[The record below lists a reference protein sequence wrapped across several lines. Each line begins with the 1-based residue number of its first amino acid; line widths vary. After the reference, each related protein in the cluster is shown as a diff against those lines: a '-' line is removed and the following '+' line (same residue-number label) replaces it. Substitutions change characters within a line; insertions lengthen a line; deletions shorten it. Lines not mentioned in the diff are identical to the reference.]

1 MVLEQRN
8 NQSSPTATH
17 TAADTK
23 KYSINNNNNNN
34 NNHSINSNSN
44 SNSNNINHNN
54 NSSSQDEDET
64 EVVEVSASSRQRT
77 TSNPYPHPYPN
88 PSPHSGHHHLPSAT
102 PPQQQLQ
109 QQRLSGSSPPT
120 SHSHSHP
127 RPSVSMPSEGL
138 HPTAALQLYAA
149 AAQLAPGGVRVP
161 PWGPFLQFGVP
172 GVFGPNGPFLGR
184 PRFDAAGG
192 GHPTSAAAA
201 AAATQMAAVNA
212 SNAFANLTGLS
223 AAALRNVSAAQTTA
237 VAAVASTVATIQ
249 HRLMIGNRQSLPP
262 AGPPSEGSNE
272 DGGFPGDGDDDS
284 SAAKRRRSRTNFN
297 SWQLEELERAF
308 SASHYPDIFMR
319 EALAMRLDLKESRVA
334 VWFQNRRAKVRK
346 REHTKKGPGRPAHN
360 AQPQT
365 CSGEPIPPNELKA
378 KERARRRKKLAKAID
393 RQARKLQAKGI
404 TVDLEALKAE
414 YISQHKANGTFSDS
428 DLEDDGIQIDVVG
441 GTDSDDELDSD
452 AVSPARHG
460 PQHGGQS
467 HCGLDGDGDS
477 SRAGSFIGGGGSL
490 GSPSSVAPSTL
501 LSNGGGVFGKMEP
514 MDGGESED
522 REREQES
529 RASPKSL
536 LFPAKA
542 FHQLN
547 LQNSQHHGGHGHGH
561 GHGHNHSAAA
571 TAASATAAA
580 VAAAANL
587 VHQTSPISI
596 RRSNPFS
603 IESLLF
609 NNT

>member
-1 MVLEQRN
+1 MVLETESKKFLISN
-8 NQSSPTATH
+8 NNNSCS
-17 TAADTK
+17 
-23 KYSINNNNNNN
+23 NNNNNNN
-34 NNHSINSNSN
+34 NNSNDSLGAAAKTQHN
-44 SNSNNINHNN
+44 NNNNNSNN
-54 NSSSQDEDET
+54 NSIKQEVQEDAAVRSSHHSSHLALPVQQQQQQQE
-64 EVVEVSASSRQRT
+64 SIAASSAAVVG
-77 TSNPYPHPYPN
+77 P
-88 PSPHSGHHHLPSAT
+88 A
-102 PPQQQLQ
+102 
-109 QQRLSGSSPPT
+109 
-120 SHSHSHP
+120 
-127 RPSVSMPSEGL
+127 MPSEGL

-184 PRFDAAGG
+184 PRFDAAAAAAAAAGA
-192 GHPTSAAAA
+192 GHPNSAAAA

-452 AVSPARHG
+452 AVSPARMG
-460 PQHGGQS
+460 AASSSQQNS
-467 HCGLDGDGDS
+467 SIHCGLDGDGDS

-490 GSPSSVAPSTL
+490 GSPSSVAPNSM
-501 LSNGGGVFGKMEP
+501 LSNGGINSGGFGKLEP
-514 MDGGESED
+514 MDGNESEERD
-522 REREQES
+522 RDRD
-529 RASPKSL
+529 SPKPL

-547 LQNSQHHGGHGHGH
+547 LQSQSQQQQQHGQHGQGQMHHHHHSHSHHGS
-561 GHGHNHSAAA
+561 NSTASSAAA
-571 TAASATAAA
+571 TAAAA
-580 VAAAANL
+580 VANL
-587 VHQTSPISI
+587 VHQTTPISM

>member
-1 MVLEQRN
+1 MVLETESKKFLISN
-8 NQSSPTATH
+8 NNNSC
-17 TAADTK
+17 
-23 KYSINNNNNNN
+23 NNNNNNN
-34 NNHSINSNSN
+34 NNVDSSSDSPGAATKTQQNNN
-44 SNSNNINHNN
+44 NNNSNNNSIKQEEQEEAAVRR
-54 NSSSQDEDET
+54 SSS
-64 EVVEVSASSRQRT
+64 SHHSSHFQALPVQQPE
-77 TSNPYPHPYPN
+77 SIAAAA
-88 PSPHSGHHHLPSAT
+88 GPSA
-102 PPQQQLQ
+102 
-109 QQRLSGSSPPT
+109 
-120 SHSHSHP
+120 
-127 RPSVSMPSEGL
+127 MPSEGL

-184 PRFDAAGG
+184 PRFDAAAAAAAAAGA
-192 GHPTSAAAA
+192 GHPNSAAAA

-452 AVSPARHG
+452 AVSPARLG
-460 PQHGGQS
+460 AASASASQQNS
-467 HCGLDGDGDS
+467 SIHCGLDGDGDS

-490 GSPSSVAPSTL
+490 GSPSSVAPNSMM
-501 LSNGGGVFGKMEP
+501 SNGGLNSTVFGKLEP
-514 MDGGESED
+514 MDGNESEERD
-522 REREQES
+522 RERD
-529 RASPKSL
+529 SPKPL

-547 LQNSQHHGGHGHGH
+547 LQSQSQQQQQSQLGPGQGQGQVLQQQQLHHHSHHG
-561 GHGHNHSAAA
+561 NSSASSAAA
-571 TAASATAAA
+571 AAA
-580 VAAAANL
+580 VANL
-587 VHQTSPISI
+587 VHQTSPISM

>member
-1 MVLEQRN
+1 
-8 NQSSPTATH
+8 
-17 TAADTK
+17 
-23 KYSINNNNNNN
+23 
-34 NNHSINSNSN
+34 
-44 SNSNNINHNN
+44 
-54 NSSSQDEDET
+54 
-64 EVVEVSASSRQRT
+64 
-77 TSNPYPHPYPN
+77 
-88 PSPHSGHHHLPSAT
+88 
-102 PPQQQLQ
+102 
-109 QQRLSGSSPPT
+109 
-120 SHSHSHP
+120 
-127 RPSVSMPSEGL
+127 MPSEGL

-161 PWGPFLQFGVP
+161 PWGSFLQFNMP
-172 GVFGPNGPFLGR
+172 SVFGPNGSFLGR
-184 PRFDAAGG
+184 PRFEATAG
-192 GHPTSAAAA
+192 GHPTTAAAA

-452 AVSPARHG
+452 AVSPPRMGAGHHG
-460 PQHGGQS
+460 LS
-467 HCGLDGDGDS
+467 HCGGILDADGDS
-477 SRAGSFIGGGGSL
+477 SRAGSYIGGGGSL
-490 GSPSSVAPSTL
+490 GSPSSVAPPTL
-501 LSNGGGVFGKMEP
+501 HNSSNGAAGAGGA
-514 MDGGESED
+514 GGAAAGVGYMHAEQSDAGDAE
-522 REREQES
+522 ERDSLSAQES
-529 RASPKSL
+529 ASPKSL

-547 LQNSQHHGGHGHGH
+547 LQSTQHHS
-561 GHGHNHSAAA
+561 SA
-571 TAASATAAA
+571 AAA

-587 VHQTSPISI
+587 VHQTSPISM

>member
-1 MVLEQRN
+1 MVLEQRATDN
-8 NQSSPTATH
+8 STAEN
-17 TAADTK
+17 K
-23 KYSINNNNNNN
+23 KINHNNNNNN
-34 NNHSINSNSN
+34 SVNSK
-44 SNSNNINHNN
+44 NN
-54 NSSSQDEDET
+54 NSLKAEEAAERSSI
-64 EVVEVSASSRQRT
+64 R
-77 TSNPYPHPYPN
+77 NPNPN
-88 PSPHSGHHHLPSAT
+88 PSSSSSSVSGST
-102 PPQQQLQ
+102 GSGSGSGSCSGSGSVS
-109 QQRLSGSSPPT
+109 LSG
-120 SHSHSHP
+120 
-127 RPSVSMPSEGL
+127 MPSEGL

-184 PRFDAAGG
+184 PRFDAAAG
-192 GHPTSAAAA
+192 GHPSSAAAA
-201 AAATQMAAVNA
+201 AAATQMANAVNA

-223 AAALRNVSAAQTTA
+223 AAALRNVSAVQTTA

-428 DLEDDGIQIDVVG
+428 DLEDDGITIDVVG
-441 GTDSDDELDSD
+441 GTDSDDELDGD
-452 AVSPARHG
+452 VASPGRMG
-460 PQHGGQS
+460 SGGAGGSSSQQNS
-467 HCGLDGDGDS
+467 SLHCGLDQDGDS

-490 GSPSSVAPSTL
+490 GSPGSVAPTSMM
-501 LSNGGGVFGKMEP
+501 SNGGGSGGGGGPSIFGKLEP
-514 MDGGESED
+514 MDGNESEE
-522 REREQES
+522 RERDN
-529 RASPKSL
+529 SPKPL

-542 FHQLN
+542 FHQLSHGLHQQQQQQH
-547 LQNSQHHGGHGHGH
+547 LQNHQNHQQHHLQSHP
-561 GHGHNHSAAA
+561 NHHHHHLGSTPVSAAA
-571 TAASATAAA
+571 AAA
-580 VAAAANL
+580 VASL
-587 VHQTSPISI
+587 VHQTSPISM

>member
-1 MVLEQRN
+1 MVLE
-8 NQSSPTATH
+8 
-17 TAADTK
+17 
-23 KYSINNNNNNN
+23 
-34 NNHSINSNSN
+34 
-44 SNSNNINHNN
+44 
-54 NSSSQDEDET
+54 
-64 EVVEVSASSRQRT
+64 
-77 TSNPYPHPYPN
+77 
-88 PSPHSGHHHLPSAT
+88 
-102 PPQQQLQ
+102 QQLQ
-109 QQRLSGSSPPT
+109 QQQQNLQLTRISAQGRLSPTADTASGPDSVAVSGGGSIVSCPGTVVRSTVNSATMPP
-120 SHSHSHP
+120 
-127 RPSVSMPSEGL
+127 EGL

-172 GVFGPNGPFLGR
+172 GVFAGGPFLGR
-184 PRFDAAGG
+184 PRFETN
-192 GHPTSAAAA
+192 PQNAAAA
-201 AAATQMAAVNA
+201 AAASQMAVNA

-223 AAALRNVSAAQTTA
+223 VAMRNVSAVQTTA
-237 VAAVASTVATIQ
+237 AAAVATVAIQ
-249 HRLMIGNRQSLPP
+249 HRLMIGNRQNLA

-272 DGGFPGDGDDDS
+272 DGGFPGDGDEDS
-284 SAAKRRRSRTNFN
+284 NAAKRRRSRTNFN

-365 CSGEPIPPNELKA
+365 CSGEPIPPSELKA

-441 GTDSDDELDSD
+441 GTDSDD
-452 AVSPARHG
+452 
-460 PQHGGQS
+460 
-467 HCGLDGDGDS
+467 DGDDCS
-477 SRAGSFIGGGGSL
+477 FRSPRANSLMPGSF
-490 GSPSSVAPSTL
+490 SPNSSQNGIESPV
-501 LSNGGGVFGKMEP
+501 SNGERNNEDDSNATDSCGKTSFIFP
-514 MDGGESED
+514 T
-522 REREQES
+522 
-529 RASPKSL
+529 ASTGISNL
-536 LFPAKA
+536 R
-542 FHQLN
+542 LN
-547 LQNSQHHGGHGHGH
+547 LTNSNTPAHEYQQQHQQNQHNQIHQN
-561 GHGHNHSAAA
+561 HNS
-571 TAASATAAA
+571 
-580 VAAAANL
+580 NQ
-587 VHQTSPISI
+587 HQTSPISI
-596 RRSNPFS
+596 RRNNPFS

>member
-1 MVLEQRN
+1 MVLEQ
-8 NQSSPTATH
+8 QAAQTL
-17 TAADTK
+17 AADNK
-23 KYSINNNNNNN
+23 KLTLNNNN
-34 NNHSINSNSN
+34 
-44 SNSNNINHNN
+44 SNNNN
-54 NSSSQDEDET
+54 NSSSSSSSNKNTNSNNNQSKNQKNRYQDDEDEGERIHRSSVT
-64 EVVEVSASSRQRT
+64 ASAAASGSASGT
-77 TSNPYPHPYPN
+77 GTGTG
-88 PSPHSGHHHLPSAT
+88 SG
-102 PPQQQLQ
+102 
-109 QQRLSGSSPPT
+109 
-120 SHSHSHP
+120 
-127 RPSVSMPSEGL
+127 MPSEGL

-184 PRFDAAGG
+184 PRFDAAAAAAAG
-192 GHPTSAAAA
+192 GHPNSAAAA

-223 AAALRNVSAAQTTA
+223 AAALRNVSAVQTTA

-441 GTDSDDELDSD
+441 GTDSDDELDGD
-452 AVSPARHG
+452 AVSPSRLG
-460 PQHGGQS
+460 QGGGGGGSSSQQNS
-467 HCGLDGDGDS
+467 SLHCGLDGDGDS

-490 GSPSSVAPSTL
+490 GSPSSVAPPSL
-501 LSNGGGVFGKMEP
+501 MSNGGGGGGGGIFGKLEP
-514 MDGGESED
+514 LDGNESEE
-522 REREQES
+522 RERDN
-529 RASPKSL
+529 SPKPL
-536 LFPAKA
+536 LFPAKV
-542 FHQLN
+542 FQQQQQQQQHILGQGL
-547 LQNSQHHGGHGHGH
+547 LPGQGGHPLHQHHLPGHLAGGGG
-561 GHGHNHSAAA
+561 GGATATSAAA
-571 TAASATAAA
+571 AAAA
-580 VAAAANL
+580 VANL
-587 VHQTSPISI
+587 VHQTSPISM